1 MFEVVDSVGMRFSM
15 LNAVCMGTTYD
26 QAWIVRES
34 ETLGSPSSHACL
46 RAFVHSWT
54 RWVGWL
60 RVIRCDRETHIRS
73 VFSSILAKNGGMIRP
88 AGLEAPR
95 CYAQEDDVES
105 HQRHA
110 RIRQRIDGHDSH

>member
-1 MFEVVDSVGMRFSM
+1 MFASIR
-15 LNAVCMGTTYD
+15 
-26 QAWIVRES
+26 AWLD
-34 ETLGSPSSHACL
+34 TLGL
-46 RAFVHSWT
+46 
-54 RWVGWL
+54 VGL
-60 RVIRCDRETHIRS
+60 GSFDVTETHIRS

-110 RIRQRIDGHDSH
+110 RIRQRIDGHDSQ